1 MVSQCS
7 FSLFIAITCGCCRIG
22 YSLPADGSESDSEE
36 ESSAADDDNCET
48 DCNNSKKSPKFSLQ
62 LFDLRILN
70 LSRTTITF
78 SIQIDLLSKIPNL
91 KVGIKYNE
99 FHIYAFYNNQKNNQ

>member
-36 ESSAADDDNCET
+36 ESSAADDDDNCET

-78 SIQIDLLSKIPNL
+78 SIQIDLLSK
-91 KVGIKYNE
+91 G
-99 FHIYAFYNNQKNNQ
+99 KNNQ